1 MAVWSFQVWTR
12 KVSFAN
18 TVGENKNHIA
28 QQTHVRQTY
37 FQRAFLVWKS
47 QSWVYK
53 LRVLVYIR
61 FFLFS
66 FFNFFSL
73 TKFWVSYIRQTLWYT
88 LFIPFVPF
96 WNFIPFTL
104 TLSLSLSLS
113 LSTMS
118 EAKTQIESLRTWVVE
133 HKLRTVGKFLSI
145 PIHLFR

>member
-66 FFNFFSL
+66 FFNFFFSHQILSILYKANPLVYPFHSFRSVLKFHSL
-73 TKFWVSYIRQTLWYT
+73 YLN
-88 LFIPFVPF
+88 P
-96 WNFIPFTL
+96 
-104 TLSLSLSLS
+104 LSLSLSLS
-113 LSTMS
+113 LNNVGS
-118 EAKTQIESLRTWVVE
+118 EDSNWILEDMGRRA
-133 HKLRTVGKFLSI
+133 
-145 PIHLFR
+145 